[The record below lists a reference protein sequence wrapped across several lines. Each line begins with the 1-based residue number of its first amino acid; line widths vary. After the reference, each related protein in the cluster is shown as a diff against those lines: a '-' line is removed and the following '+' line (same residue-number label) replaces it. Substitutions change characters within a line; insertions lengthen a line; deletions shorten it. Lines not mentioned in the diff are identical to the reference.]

1 MLLAMLNIM
10 EWILKKSH
18 NNTTMNKSTVLL
30 LILLLPHVLFAAD
43 QCVHLFPVTKSL
55 NQVSTNTDG
64 DTIGLFQRIKNK
76 FKLFSKSQQEVEFL
90 EAEKARDLMSDR
102 NSIKINQAFELYAAK
117 NNIKYE
123 KIADSYLILADFAAS
138 ELNQFVA
145 SVQEKISANK
155 QSINFIFD
163 PKSENRGSYQFST
176 KTIRI
181 SLESVFLGQPTL
193 TEIHEYIHML
203 NHIRFLQGEVSLLTA
218 GLSPYEGP
226 TISFK
231 KYKYAKFCS
240 IDELETFGI
249 NLKLLILNVNRNE
262 KISRT
267 VRMQYLKDSRFS
279 LQIINENL
287 EMYLETINNHVEPS
301 LLNNPGEL
309 LKYDF
314 DKDDNGHEIARA
326 NFRGVNRL
334 ELLWNQPE
342 HIQLVKDQWLAY
354 SSDSPQALTA
364 RKEINL
370 KLGAVFFNEI
380 QILKQLLFQLNAS
393 VMLINQKSTDDKY
406 LLGNEFKKDIDQYR
420 RIIADAKKSYARK
433 K

>member
-30 LILLLPHVLFAAD
+30 VILLLPHILFAAD

-267 VRMQYLKDSRFS
+267 VRMQYLKDIRFS

-287 EMYLETINNHVEPS
+287 EMYLETINNHIEPS
-301 LLNNPGEL
+301 LLKYPGEL

-314 DKDDNGHEIARA
+314 DRDDNGHEIARA

-420 RIIADAKKSYARK
+420 RIIADAKKSYARNK
-433 K
+433 